1 MTDNVQAGRRHLPV
15 DVFPSLP
22 VCWAA
27 LTDTETEE
35 EHEALADWIA
45 WLNDRYTLDHRTI
58 PPCWHQHGALIE
70 ELSALRTAWLAGL
83 RHHRTPRSAP
93 GLARPLRQ
101 RPATARRL
109 GRPHRVPGRFAPN
122 TQLTL
127 EPSDE
132 AVRRSRPEPAAPC
145 QARP

>member
-27 LTDTETEE
+27 LTDAETEE

-58 PPCWHQHGALIE
+58 PPCWNQHGALIE
-70 ELSALRTAWLAGL
+70 ELSALRTAWLAAYAITG
-83 RHHRTPRSAP
+83 RPEAP
-93 GLARPLRQ
+93 LDWHAHFAAARQ
-101 RPATARRL
+101 RLADWVARTGCRADS
-109 GRPHRVPGRFAPN
+109 HRI
-122 TQLTL
+122 L
-127 EPSDE
+127 S
-132 AVRRSRPEPAAPC
+132 
-145 QARP
+145 

>member
-70 ELSALRTAWLAGL
+70 ELSALRTAWLAAYAITGRPEAPL
-83 RHHRTPRSAP
+83 DWHAHFASA
-93 GLARPLRQ
+93 RQ
-101 RPATARRL
+101 RLADWVARTGCRADS
-109 GRPHRVPGRFAPN
+109 HRI
-122 TQLTL
+122 L
-127 EPSDE
+127 S
-132 AVRRSRPEPAAPC
+132 
-145 QARP
+145 

>member
-1 MTDNVQAGRRHLPV
+1 MTDTPARPGTDLHV

-27 LTDTETEE
+27 LTDAETEE

-70 ELSALRTAWLAGL
+70 ELSALRTAWLAAYAITGRPEAPL
-83 RHHRTPRSAP
+83 DWHAHFASA
-93 GLARPLRQ
+93 RQ
-101 RPATARRL
+101 RLADWVARTGCRADS
-109 GRPHRVPGRFAPN
+109 HRI
-122 TQLTL
+122 L
-127 EPSDE
+127 S
-132 AVRRSRPEPAAPC
+132 
-145 QARP
+145 